1 MNQAQLEIK
10 KAVAAGYWQTYRYNP
25 EAEKKFTLDSK
36 DPTESYLDF
45 IKGENRYASLTQ
57 TFPEEA
63 ERLFE
68 RGKEDALRR
77 FGRYRR
83 MTQDN

>member
-1 MNQAQLEIK
+1 M
-10 KAVAAGYWQTYRYNP
+10 
-25 EAEKKFTLDSK
+25 TLDSK
-36 DPTESYLDF
+36 APIMDYLEF
-45 IKGENRYASLTQ
+45 VAGENRYASLTK

-77 FGRYRR
+77 FDRYRR

>member
-1 MNQAQLEIK
+1 MVGSKEPTMDYLEF
-10 KAVAAGYWQTYRYNP
+10 VA
-25 EAEKKFTLDSK
+25 
-36 DPTESYLDF
+36 
-45 IKGENRYASLTQ
+45 GENRYASLTK

-77 FGRYRR
+77 FDRYRR

>member
-1 MNQAQLEIK
+1 MKTAYDIIIKPVITEQSMEATEDKKYVFQVAIDANKVEIK

-45 IKGENRYASLTQ
+45 IKGENK
-57 TFPEEA
+57 
-63 ERLFE
+63 
-68 RGKEDALRR
+68 GEDAE
-77 FGRYRR
+77 
-83 MTQDN
+83 